1 MGLLDRSR
9 RELDDA
15 LVVVRAGAGFVL
27 GRRQAE
33 QEHGGD
39 PELLRFV
46 RLLDRV
52 VDREMIDPR
61 HLLDR
66 LALVDPVRDEHRIH
80 EVGGAEMGL
89 SDETA
94 QRVRGA

>member
-1 MGLLDRSR
+1 MPSSSLDAGRPNRST
-9 RELDDA
+9 
-15 LVVVRAGAGFVL
+15 AGI
-27 GRRQAE
+27 
-33 QEHGGD
+33 
-39 PELLRFV
+39 PSSLRFV

-52 VDREMIDPR
+52 VDREVIDPR

-66 LALVDPVRDEHRIH
+66 LALVDPVRDEHRID

-89 SDETA
+89 ADETA